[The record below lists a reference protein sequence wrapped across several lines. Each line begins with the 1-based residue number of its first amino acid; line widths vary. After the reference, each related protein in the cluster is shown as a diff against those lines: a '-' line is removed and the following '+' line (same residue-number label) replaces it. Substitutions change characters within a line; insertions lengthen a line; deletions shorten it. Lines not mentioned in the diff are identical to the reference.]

1 MDSEKILEM
10 RVRKLTME
18 IESAR
23 RRKELGIHPI
33 DVLDDLVSQML
44 YSMKKALRKEYPNIT
59 EKEIREKMRR
69 QMEIYDKKKRK
80 RSNMHGRV

>member
-23 RRKELGIHPI
+23 RRKELGIHRI